1 MCNASESMQC
11 VPRQREMRKNEI
23 RDYISQQL
31 NWAGQPMPT
40 GDQVRERVSQLPEL
54 PAWTLAPPPPP
65 TPAPPPHPRP
75 ALLARLHRA
84 STELLP
90 RM

>member
-1 MCNASESMQC
+1 
-11 VPRQREMRKNEI
+11 MRKNEI

-54 PAWTLAPPPPP
+54 PAWTLAPPRPR
-65 TPAPPPHPRP
+65 TPAPPF
-75 ALLARLHRA
+75 
-84 STELLP
+84 SQDYTERVQSFFP
-90 RM
+90 ECKCQCYNVDGC

>member
-54 PAWTLAPPPPP
+54 PAWTLAPPRPR
-65 TPAPPPHPRP
+65 TPAPPF
-75 ALLARLHRA
+75 
-84 STELLP
+84 SQDYTERVQSFFP
-90 RM
+90 ECKC

>member
-1 MCNASESMQC
+1 
-11 VPRQREMRKNEI
+11 MRKNEI

-54 PAWTLAPPPPP
+54 PAWTLAMV
-65 TPAPPPHPRP
+65 AADVMLFRG
-75 ALLARLHRA
+75 AHRKV
-84 STELLP
+84 SSDG
-90 RM
+90 